1 MPSLFLRERPDVN
14 VLGGRGCE
22 HRPGACVLQVT
33 VLDEPAGLSAG
44 DGERCFERVQDRTVV
59 SRRVGRVPQVADMRW
74 RDDAVVMKRLAA
86 LTVAGKPPSASVP
99 NRPGKSY
106 WPEKPCGGRAGAV
119 QAMTARVIAAIRA
132 APVR

>member
-44 DGERCFERVQDRTVV
+44 NGERCFERVQDRTVV

-74 RDDAVVMKRLAA
+74 RDDAVIMKRLGGAD
-86 LTVAGKPPSASVP
+86 
-99 NRPGKSY
+99 
-106 WPEKPCGGRAGAV
+106 GGREAAQRIGPEQAREIVLAGEV
-119 QAMTARVIAAIRA
+119 MR
-132 APVR
+132 